1 METDTSSAQSPVC
14 PNRWSTNMT
23 SWNMGFARSQ
33 ETHVDSVGSRLQ
45 EISHKTQRGKRGN
58 NWHIT
63 IHSLLFVYYLNP
75 SRIVCILCALIS
87 WFQYM
92 SQLHKRLTATFLF
105 AFTLECTKQKRLEC
119 DNQDRKQIFFWDQ
132 LCCLYCLHLHLLSHA
147 NHFSF
152 ILILLWAHLEIRKQ

>member
-1 METDTSSAQSPVC
+1 METDTSSAQNPVC

-92 SQLHKRLTATFLF
+92 SQLHKRLTATCLF

-119 DNQDRKQIFFWDQ
+119 DNQDRKQFFLRSVVLPLLLAFALAFARQ
-132 LCCLYCLHLHLLSHA
+132 SLLFHLNPSLGALG
-147 NHFSF
+147 N
-152 ILILLWAHLEIRKQ
+152 